1 MEPGLGSATV
11 KDGVMIYDGNLFYT
25 PYKDGTAEDYLSTR
39 WFIKEYKEQTGTTP
53 KNVKE
58 IRERIPGDETAT
70 SLFTE
75 FGKNL
80 KVLAVYVKKHAA
92 ETVVIGGN
100 IINAWKLFMRKT
112 KKVLSNY
119 SINVLLK
126 KAKVGEEAA
135 LLGAAVMLL
144 KNFINSFKEVAYFLL

>member
-1 MEPGLGSATV
+1 MTETFFIRPTKTV
-11 KDGVMIYDGNLFYT
+11 LQKIIYQQDG
-25 PYKDGTAEDYLSTR
+25 
-39 WFIKEYKEQTGTTP
+39 FIKEYKEQTGTTP

-92 ETVVIGGN
+92 ETVVMGGN

-144 KNFINSFKEVAYFLL
+144 KNFINSFKEVAYFLLLIYDDRI

>member
-1 MEPGLGSATV
+1 MTETFFIRPT
-11 KDGVMIYDGNLFYT
+11 
-25 PYKDGTAEDYLSTR
+25 KDGTAEDYLSTR

-70 SLFTE
+70 SFFTE

-100 IINAWKLFMRKT
+100 IINAW
-112 KKVLSNY
+112 
-119 SINVLLK
+119 
-126 KAKVGEEAA
+126 
-135 LLGAAVMLL
+135 
-144 KNFINSFKEVAYFLL
+144 